1 MLHVC
6 ICFVSLSASVC
17 LHLFMQIRFLA
28 PCMFLSS
35 VVSIIAV
42 FFSHAFFCINPC
54 LFAPS
59 CDLQAGA
66 RLSGQFLCMCPVC
79 CCYLCLCIVNLC
91 CFFLSLS
98 PAGRC
103 LSACSSEDSPISLI
117 SASQAFLRAVYFC
130 IYCSM
135 IVLCQ
140 SILPSCLSLSLP
152 CVTSGFSFSSVC
164 VACRSTLFL
173 LFFYH
178 PSMWL
183 PCLCCLCC
191 IDARLSSGS
200 VGVMDGRLFVSRRGS
215 NVLMVS
221 MSHLHPSSAYHTIF
235 LRAWT
240 RVFQTQQI
248 GSTMS

>member
-28 PCMFLSS
+28 PCMYLSS

-42 FFSHAFFCINPC
+42 FFFHAFFYINPC

-66 RLSGQFLCMCPVC
+66 RLSGQFLCMCHVC
-79 CCYLCLCIVNLC
+79 CCYLCLCTVSLH
-91 CFFLSLS
+91 CFFF
-98 PAGRC
+98 PPVGRC

-135 IVLCQ
+135 MVLCQ
-140 SILPSCLSLSLP
+140 SAFLSLS
-152 CVTSGFSFSSVC
+152 VASVC
-164 VACRSTLFL
+164 HFWIFFFFCLYVVFLLCYASDWSFFCRFLFIVFMGLFL
-173 LFFYH
+173 
-178 PSMWL
+178 
-183 PCLCCLCC
+183 
-191 IDARLSSGS
+191 
-200 VGVMDGRLFVSRRGS
+200 
-215 NVLMVS
+215 
-221 MSHLHPSSAYHTIF
+221 
-235 LRAWT
+235 
-240 RVFQTQQI
+240 
-248 GSTMS
+248 